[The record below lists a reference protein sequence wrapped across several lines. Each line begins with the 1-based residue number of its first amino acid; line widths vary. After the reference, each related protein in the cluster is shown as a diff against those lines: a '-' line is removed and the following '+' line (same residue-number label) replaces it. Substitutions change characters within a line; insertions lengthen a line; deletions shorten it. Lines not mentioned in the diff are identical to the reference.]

1 MKKISI
7 LLLVAITVSLAA
19 KSQAAKSV
27 YAELGGAGL
36 ASINFDTRFTNSEGG
51 IGGRIGMGGFSV
63 DGGSIL
69 LFPIGL
75 NYLIG
80 KDQKNYFELGAG
92 ATIVTASSNV
102 TGDQPYTGSFGHLTI
117 GYRLQP
123 KAGGFTF
130 RAAITPIFG
139 SGTFWPYW
147 AGISFGYKF

>member
-1 MKKISI
+1 MKRIFC
-7 LLLVAITVSLAA
+7 LCLVAIAVSFTA
-19 KSQAAKSV
+19 KSQAAKSI
-27 YAELGGAGL
+27 YAELGGPGL
-36 ASINFDTRFTNSEGG
+36 ASLNFDTRFTKSEGG
-51 IGGRIGMGGFSV
+51 IGGRIGFGGFSV
-63 DGGSIL
+63 DGGSIV

-92 ATIVTASSNV
+92 ATIVTASKNV

-123 KAGGFTF
+123 KDGGFTF

-147 AGISFGYKF
+147 GGLSFGYKF